1 MGHDRGQRGGVACGG
16 RWKQGRKERKKKEE
30 DIGRDGEQRV
40 GGSWNQKAGKEEN
53 QGEVDQGE
61 DIWCFF
67 QVSSPWII
75 FFFFFG
81 YHFIGCY
88 RLFICWYST
97 CVAGF
102 FLCFFDLTLKMVLL
116 CFILCFFF
124 SINISKKMFRFRNFA
139 SAPSLF
145 QHLWGFLSKRY
156 TIFLKNQR
164 FLREPTLF
172 FFTLTPE
179 TSRDHSCK

>member
-1 MGHDRGQRGGVACGG
+1 MMVQTPQPEERSFLGDDYYFFAVSLTALKWAALGRQMGRVAGS
-16 RWKQGRKERKKKEE
+16 RQWLAEEERNRKKEKERKKKEE
-30 DIGRDGEQRV
+30 DIGGDGEQRV

-53 QGEVDQGE
+53 QGEADRGE

-75 FFFFFG
+75 FFFG

-124 SINISKKMFRFRNFA
+124 
-139 SAPSLF
+139 L
-145 QHLWGFLSKRY
+145 
-156 TIFLKNQR
+156 
-164 FLREPTLF
+164 
-172 FFTLTPE
+172 
-179 TSRDHSCK
+179 